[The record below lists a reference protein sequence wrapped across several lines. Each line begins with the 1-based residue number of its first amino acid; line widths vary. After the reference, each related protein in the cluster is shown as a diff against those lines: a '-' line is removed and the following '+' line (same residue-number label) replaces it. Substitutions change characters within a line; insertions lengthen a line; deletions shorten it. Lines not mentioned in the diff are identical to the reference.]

1 MTYFLLSPNIHLMR
15 SNQKAKTCKSKE
27 EALSKDKFAES
38 KTDVNAPRGWRNH
51 LQDLHMSTYSIWCDN
66 NGQSWQPGL

>member
-38 KTDVNAPRGWRNH
+38 KTDVNAPRG
-51 LQDLHMSTYSIWCDN
+51 
-66 NGQSWQPGL
+66 